1 MQLSASIYSSKHR
14 DIADLISELSLYS
27 IDFCHIDSIEN
38 EAVFEDIKYI
48 KSHTDVAIDLHIISK
63 NPEKFYTQIEQNKV
77 DRVSIQIEAIVSDFH
92 FPKFENTQV
101 GLAIQIGNPQIFEII
116 ESYQDEI
123 AHGLLMTTT
132 PGISGGAF
140 KHSDFDIIRKIVNAF
155 PKISWQVDGGVNNEV
170 AYILRILGV
179 ESIVIGNY
187 LMNHDS
193 IGAAIM
199 HLKSKNVASECLISD
214 FMIPISELPIVSIK
228 DSFQEMLQKMEDYKL
243 GTVFCVGQNN
253 HFEGIITNADIR
265 KCLLA
270 KSFDYSMSLTTLIN
284 KNPKKIKETFSI
296 KNMLS
301 FISQFSFPLLVLP
314 VENENCELVGA
325 ISFHKL
331 IKGD

>member
-14 DIADLISELSLYS
+14 DIADLISELALYS
-27 IDFCHIDSIEN
+27 IDYCHIDSIEN

-63 NPEKFYTQIEQNKV
+63 NPEKFYPQIEQNKV
-77 DRVSIQIEAIVSDFH
+77 DRISIQIESVAEGFH
-92 FPKFENTQV
+92 FPKMENTKI
-101 GLAIQIGNPQIFEII
+101 GLAIQIGNSNIFELI
-116 ESYQDEI
+116 EKYKDQID
-123 AHGLLMTTT
+123 HGLLMTTT

-140 KHSDFDIIRKIVNAF
+140 KHSDFDTIRKIVNAF
-155 PKISWQVDGGVNNEV
+155 PEISWQVDGGVNNEV

-179 ESIVIGNY
+179 DCIVIGNY
-187 LMNHDS
+187 LMNHTS

-199 HLKSKNVASECLISD
+199 NLKSKNVASECLISD
-214 FMIPISELPIVSIK
+214 FMIPVEELPVISME
-228 DSFQEMLQKMEDYKL
+228 DTLETLLHRMEDYKL
-243 GTVFCVGQNN
+243 GMVFCIGQNN
-253 HFEGIITNADIR
+253 HFEGIVTNADIR
-265 KCLLA
+265 KALLA
-270 KSFDYSMSLTTLIN
+270 KTLDYQMNITTLIN
-284 KNPKKIKETFSI
+284 SNPKKIKETFTI

-301 FISQFSFPLLVLP
+301 YISQFSFPLLVLP